1 MVSKKPATS
10 MIQKR
15 ASLPFSG
22 KKPSRRRLMGTTLM
36 AMAPNRPV
44 MATVFF
50 SRPAA
55 QRAMAGGRIRAD
67 STRSRWGRRQAD
79 QARVQSQHLA
89 VVDQDEEV
97 GVVQHA
103 IPGTAA
109 TVSPARACCYM
120 GYILCHSSSH
130 RLRHF
135 APIAQVV
142 TTPPTDESS
151 R

>member
-36 AMAPNRPV
+36 AMAPSRPV

-55 QRAMAGGRIRAD
+55 QRAMAGGRIRAA
-67 STRSRWGRRQAD
+67 SAMGMTMMETCSL
-79 QARVQSQHLA
+79 VNSQK
-89 VVDQDEEV
+89 
-97 GVVQHA
+97 
-103 IPGTAA
+103 
-109 TVSPARACCYM
+109 
-120 GYILCHSSSH
+120 
-130 RLRHF
+130 
-135 APIAQVV
+135 
-142 TTPPTDESS
+142 
-151 R
+151 